1 MPSLPISLSSFWKF
15 SLEKTASFQSHT
27 YLEDPLFI
35 KLRKGTTTILVSQ
48 RQWIV
53 LHIKPL
59 SLNEE
64 VHWWIPSQRNW
75 RSWMWFVKTYRCSY
89 SEYNILE
96 TLSTDSE
103 TLLSSAKQSTHSFN
117 SALHF
122 AGCQKDFNYRLD
134 SLYLLK

>member
-1 MPSLPISLSSFWKF
+1 
-15 SLEKTASFQSHT
+15 
-27 YLEDPLFI
+27 
-35 KLRKGTTTILVSQ
+35 
-48 RQWIV
+48 
-53 LHIKPL
+53 
-59 SLNEE
+59 
-64 VHWWIPSQRNW
+64 
-75 RSWMWFVKTYRCSY
+75 MWFVKTYRCSY